1 MLKAIFAGHKVQFV
15 DQTLCDYRVHSSNI
29 IDESVHKVLF
39 EEAWIIVKHLQQN
52 LRRISEVEK
61 LIVAQR
67 VCDKGLATRVLGI
80 LRAASHA
87 DSPLNDDLIHAEQ
100 QFVKIMEHTHDEATE
115 MVEPGELVREMA
127 QLGLARDAE
136 TSRR

>member
-1 MLKAIFAGHKVQFV
+1 VQFV
-15 DQTLCDYRVHSSNI
+15 DQTLCDYRVHASNS

-39 EEAWIIVKHLQQN
+39 EEAWIVVKHLQQN

-67 VCDKGLATRVLGI
+67 VCDKGLATRVLGL
-80 LRAASHA
+80 LRAAA
-87 DSPLNDDLIHAEQ
+87 QTDCPLNEELIYAGQ

-115 MVEPGELVREMA
+115 TVEPGQLVREMA
-127 QLGLARDAE
+127 QLGLARGAE
-136 TSRR
+136 TVPETSGR